1 MKNGVVQ
8 QQLDRRLT
16 EAHNS
21 GLCLSPATEAER
33 LALSRRYLAG
43 EVARPFPGVYA
54 RPAYWDAMNP
64 LAQALSLARTVS
76 RLHPDWVFCSFTAAM
91 AYGLYVPYETLDRLH
106 VCSTRRA
113 HSRSSSHLERHRVN
127 GPISVQLVNG
137 VRVTSLEQTIFEC
150 TRRSPLGVGLGVID
164 AALRFYARDRQE
176 LSDAIRR
183 EGRGRHGVTQALRAV
198 SLGDL
203 RAENGGE
210 SYLRGK
216 IIELGYEAP
225 TDLQVELVDPVE
237 TRRTVRVDM
246 VWRLANGRTVIGELD
261 GFVKYESSER
271 ARTRGA
277 IKVLVDERQR
287 ESHITALGYPVA
299 RFLFARLDE
308 PGYVAAVLDAFG
320 IPRAF

>member
-16 EAHNS
+16 EAHGR

-43 EVARPFPGVYA
+43 EIARPFPGVYA
-54 RPAYWDAMNP
+54 RSAYWDAMDP
-64 LAQALSLARTVS
+64 LAKALSLARTVS
-76 RLHPDWVFCSFTAAM
+76 RSHPDWVFCSFTAAL
-91 AYGLYVPYETLDRLH
+91 AYGLYVPFETLDRLH
-106 VCSTRRA
+106 VCTTRRA
-113 HSRSSSHLERHRVN
+113 HSRNSSHLERHRVN
-127 GPISVQLVNG
+127 GPVTVQMVNG
-137 VRVTSLEQTIFEC
+137 VRVTSLEQTVFEC
-150 TRRSPLGVGLGVID
+150 TRRSPLGVGLGVVD
-164 AALRFYARDRQE
+164 AALRFYARGRQE
-176 LSDAIRR
+176 LGDAVRR
-183 EGRGRHGVTQALRAV
+183 EGRGRHGATQALRAV
-198 SLGDL
+198 SLGDP

-225 TDLQVELVDPVE
+225 TDLQVELVDPVD
-237 TRRTVRVDM
+237 TRRTMRVDM
-246 VWRLANGRTVIGELD
+246 VWSLANGRTVIGELD
-261 GFVKYESSER
+261 GFVKYEDSER

-308 PGYVAAVLDAFG
+308 PGYIAAVLDAFG
-320 IPRAF
+320 IPRAS